1 MPRIQPIDP
10 NAATG
15 KAKELVDAVKAKL
28 GRVPN
33 ILATMAQAPVV
44 LKSYL
49 DVSGDLAG
57 GTLPLKLREKIAL
70 AIGELNGCK
79 YCVAAHKVFGK
90 MAGLS
95 EEEMEDARKAASSDS
110 KDKAALAFAV
120 AIMKTTGF
128 VSDADMQ
135 SVRDAGFSDAEI
147 LEIVAAVSL
156 NVFTNFFNHVVDTEV
171 DF

>member
-10 NAATG
+10 NTATG

-33 ILATMAQAPVV
+33 ILGTMAQSPVV

-49 DVSGDLAG
+49 DFSGDLAG
-57 GTLPLKLREKIAL
+57 GTLSLRLREKIAL

-95 EEEMEDARKAASSDS
+95 AEEMDDACKATSDDA
-110 KDKAALAFAV
+110 KDQAALAFAM

-128 VSDADMQ
+128 VSEADMQ
-135 SVRDAGFSDAEI
+135 SVRDAGFSDAEL
-147 LEIVAAVSL
+147 LEIVAVVSL